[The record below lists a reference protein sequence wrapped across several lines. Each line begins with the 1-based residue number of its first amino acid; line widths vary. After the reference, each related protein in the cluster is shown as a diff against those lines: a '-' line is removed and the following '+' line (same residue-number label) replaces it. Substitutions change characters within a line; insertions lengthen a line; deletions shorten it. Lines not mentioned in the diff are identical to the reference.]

1 MADKKLN
8 SVSPVTD
15 AAYVYAETSNG
26 DTVKISK
33 ADLAS
38 VVAGLRY
45 KRLSV
50 MDGIACGGTVTVKSV
65 DYGMKDRYVVFVNEE
80 IGYNALVQ
88 IRYGKASVV
97 HETESNYYS
106 FSVAP
111 SSDMLNISVLYSGA
125 RGKTLSYMAI

>member
-1 MADKKLN
+1 M
-8 SVSPVTD
+8 
-15 AAYVYAETSNG
+15 
-26 DTVKISK
+26 
-33 ADLAS
+33 
-38 VVAGLRY
+38 AGLRY

-50 MDGIACGGTVTVKSV
+50 MDGIATGGTVTVRSV
-65 DYGMKDRYVVFVNEE
+65 DYGMKDRYVVFVNED

-97 HETESNYYS
+97 HETESSYYS

-111 SSDMLNISVLYSGA
+111 SSDMLTISVLYSGA

>member
-1 MADKKLN
+1 M
-8 SVSPVTD
+8 
-15 AAYVYAETSNG
+15 
-26 DTVKISK
+26 
-33 ADLAS
+33 
-38 VVAGLRY
+38 AGLRY

-50 MDGIACGGTVTVKSV
+50 MDGIAAGGTVTVRSV

-111 SSDMLNISVLYSGA
+111 SSDMLTISVLYSGA

>member
-38 VVAGLRY
+38 VVAGIMGFLFY
-45 KRLSV
+45 SKVINIGESV
-50 MDGIACGGTVTVKSV
+50 TLNKGYGILIIDNITSGNSAVYGIANGKFDLLSS
-65 DYGMKDRYVVFVNEE
+65 KNETMITISQVSEHE
-80 IGYNALVQ
+80 ISLTNT
-88 IRYGKASVV
+88 S
-97 HETESNYYS
+97 
-106 FSVAP
+106 
-111 SSDMLNISVLYSGA
+111 NISATIQA
-125 RGKTLSYMAI
+125 RIL